1 MRNLFTIDLKDYND
15 TDVIYKRPSSR
26 AIIINDGKIALV
38 YSNKH
43 NYYKF
48 PGGGINES
56 EDKIDALIREVKEEV
71 GLIVIKN
78 SIKEYGEVKRIQK
91 SNLNQIFYQENYYYL
106 CDVENDLMKQNLDK
120 YEQDEEFILKYVD
133 PQTAIITN
141 YNHQD
146 NLFRKTMIDRDAK
159 VLEILVKEGII

>member
-26 AIIINDGKIALV
+26 AIIIKDGKIALV
-38 YSNKH
+38 YSNKY

-56 EDKIDALIREVKEEV
+56 EDKIDALIREGKEEV

-106 CDVENDLMKQNLDK
+106 CDVENDLMKQNLDE

>member
-1 MRNLFTIDLKDYND
+1 MRNLFTIDLKDYCD

-26 AIIINDGKIALV
+26 AIIIKDGKIALV
-38 YSNKH
+38 YSNKY

-56 EDKIDALIREVKEEV
+56 ENKIDALVREVKEEV
-71 GLIVIKN
+71 GLTVIEK
-78 SIKEYGEVKRIQK
+78 SIKAYGKVVRIQK
-91 SNLNQIFYQENYYYL
+91 YTSNQIFYQENYYYL
-106 CDVENDLMKQNLDK
+106 CDVDNDLGQQNLDQ
-120 YEQDEEFILKYVD
+120 YELEEEFILKFVD
-133 PQTAIITN
+133 PKIAILTN

-159 VLEILVKEGII
+159 VLELLIKEGII

>member
-26 AIIINDGKIALV
+26 AIIIKDGKIALV

-56 EDKIDALIREVKEEV
+56 EDKINALIREVKEEV

-106 CDVENDLMKQNLDK
+106 CDVENDLMKQNLDE

>member
-1 MRNLFTIDLKDYND
+1 MRNLFTIDLKDYSN
-15 TDVIYKRPSSR
+15 TDIIYKRPSSR
-26 AIIINDGKIALV
+26 AIIIKDGKIALV

-106 CDVENDLMKQNLDK
+106 CDVENGLMQQNLDQ
-120 YEQDEEFILKYVD
+120 YEKDEEFVLKYVD
-133 PQTAIITN
+133 PQTAIFTN

-159 VLEILVKEGII
+159 VLELLIKEGII

>member
-26 AIIINDGKIALV
+26 AIIIKDGKIALV

-106 CDVENDLMKQNLDK
+106 CDVENDLIKQNLDK

>member
-26 AIIINDGKIALV
+26 AIIIKDGKIALV
-38 YSNKH
+38 YSNKY

-106 CDVENDLMKQNLDK
+106 CDVENDLMKQNLDE

-146 NLFRKTMIDRDAK
+146 NLFIKTMIDRDAK

>member
-26 AIIINDGKIALV
+26 AIIIKDGKIALV
-38 YSNKH
+38 YSNKY

-91 SNLNQIFYQENYYYL
+91 SNFNQIFYQENYYYL
-106 CDVENDLMKQNLDK
+106 CDVENDLMKQNLDE

>member
-1 MRNLFTIDLKDYND
+1 MKNLFTIDLKDYND

-26 AIIINDGKIALV
+26 AIIIKDGKIALV
-38 YSNKH
+38 YSNKY

-106 CDVENDLMKQNLDK
+106 CDVENDLMKQNLDE

>member
-26 AIIINDGKIALV
+26 AIIIKDGKIALV

-48 PGGGINES
+48 PGGGINEF

-106 CDVENDLMKQNLDK
+106 CDVENDLIKQNLDE

>member
-15 TDVIYKRPSSR
+15 TDVIYKRSSSR
-26 AIIINDGKIALV
+26 AIIIKDGKIALV
-38 YSNKH
+38 YSNKY

-106 CDVENDLMKQNLDK
+106 CDVENDLMKQNLDE

>member
-26 AIIINDGKIALV
+26 AIIIKDGKIALV
-38 YSNKH
+38 YSNKY

-91 SNLNQIFYQENYYYL
+91 FNLNQIFYQENYYYL
-106 CDVENDLMKQNLDK
+106 CDVENDLMKQNLDE

>member
-1 MRNLFTIDLKDYND
+1 MRNLFTIDLKDYSD

-26 AIIINDGKIALV
+26 AIIIKDGKIALV
-38 YSNKH
+38 YSNKY

-106 CDVENDLMKQNLDK
+106 CDVENDLMKQNLDE

-159 VLEILVKEGII
+159 VLEILVKEGTI

>member
-26 AIIINDGKIALV
+26 AIIIKDGKIALV
-38 YSNKH
+38 YSNKY

-106 CDVENDLMKQNLDK
+106 CDVENDLMKQNLDE
-120 YEQDEEFILKYVD
+120 YEQDEEFI
-133 PQTAIITN
+133 
-141 YNHQD
+141 
-146 NLFRKTMIDRDAK
+146 
-159 VLEILVKEGII
+159 

>member
-1 MRNLFTIDLKDYND
+1 
-15 TDVIYKRPSSR
+15 
-26 AIIINDGKIALV
+26 
-38 YSNKH
+38 
-43 NYYKF
+43 
-48 PGGGINES
+48 
-56 EDKIDALIREVKEEV
+56 
-71 GLIVIKN
+71 
-78 SIKEYGEVKRIQK
+78 
-91 SNLNQIFYQENYYYL
+91 
-106 CDVENDLMKQNLDK
+106 MKQNLDE

>member
-26 AIIINDGKIALV
+26 AIIIKDGKIALV

-78 SIKEYGEVKRIQK
+78 SIKDYGEVKRIQK

-106 CDVENDLMKQNLDK
+106 CDVENDLMKQNLDE

-159 VLEILVKEGII
+159 VLEILVK

>member
-26 AIIINDGKIALV
+26 AIIIKDGKIALV
-38 YSNKH
+38 YSNKY

-106 CDVENDLMKQNLDK
+106 CDVENDLMKQNLDE
-120 YEQDEEFILKYVD
+120 YEQDEEFILKYVE

>member
-1 MRNLFTIDLKDYND
+1 MRYLFTIDLKDYND

-26 AIIINDGKIALV
+26 AIIIKDGKIALV
-38 YSNKH
+38 YSNKY

-56 EDKIDALIREVKEEV
+56 EDKIEALIREVKEEV

>member
-15 TDVIYKRPSSR
+15 TDVIYKRPPSR
-26 AIIINDGKIALV
+26 AIIIKDGKIALV
-38 YSNKH
+38 YSNKY

-106 CDVENDLMKQNLDK
+106 CDVENDLMKQNLDE

>member
-26 AIIINDGKIALV
+26 AIIIKDGKIALV
-38 YSNKH
+38 YSNKY

-106 CDVENDLMKQNLDK
+106 CDVENDLLKQNLDE

>member
-26 AIIINDGKIALV
+26 AIIIKDGKIALV
-38 YSNKH
+38 YSNKY

-56 EDKIDALIREVKEEV
+56 EDKIDDLIREVKEEV

-106 CDVENDLMKQNLDK
+106 CDVENDLMKQNLDE

>member
-1 MRNLFTIDLKDYND
+1 MRNLFTIDLKDYSN
-15 TDVIYKRPSSR
+15 TDIIYKRPSSR
-26 AIIINDGKIALV
+26 AIIIKDGKIALV

>member
-26 AIIINDGKIALV
+26 AIIIKDGKIALV
-38 YSNKH
+38 YSKKY

-106 CDVENDLMKQNLDK
+106 CDVENDLMKQNLDE

>member
-26 AIIINDGKIALV
+26 AIIIKDGKIALV
-38 YSNKH
+38 YSNKY

-106 CDVENDLMKQNLDK
+106 CDVENDLMKQNLDE

>member
-26 AIIINDGKIALV
+26 AIIIKNGKIALV
-38 YSNKH
+38 YSNKY

-106 CDVENDLMKQNLDK
+106 CDVENDLMKQNLDE

>member
-26 AIIINDGKIALV
+26 AIIIKDGKIALV

-106 CDVENDLMKQNLDK
+106 CDVENDLMKQNLDE